1 MIIKPGISA
10 AQAAIITRLSSIT
23 ANHVAGLVAAND
35 LSNTYPALTKKDII
49 SDAIAGI
56 AAATTMSAANRA
68 ATMADVGFPVGGGL
82 IHFAD
87 TPPTGFLECDGS
99 AISRTTYAALFAVV
113 GTVWGTGNGS
123 TTFNLP
129 ETRGEFLRGWDHL
142 RGIDSGRAFA
152 SWQNYDV
159 KLPNSAA
166 FLCANYGTPFMGYYG
181 GSGVLWYNG
190 AETRPRNIAVMF
202 IIKY

>member
-23 ANHVAGLVAAND
+23 ANHVAGITGAND
-35 LSNTYPALTKKDII
+35 LNATYPALTKKDIG

-56 AAATTMSAANRA
+56 AAATTLSAANRA
-68 ATMADVGFPVGGGL
+68 ATIADVGFPIGGGL

-113 GTVWGTGNGS
+113 GTVWGAGDGT

-129 ETRGEFLRGWDHL
+129 NTLGEFLRGWDHL
-142 RGIDSGRAFA
+142 RGVDSGRAFG
-152 SWQNYDV
+152 SWQDYDIRSPAHAKILV
-159 KLPNSAA
+159 RDGAYILGAGYSFQYEEYK
-166 FLCANYGTPFMGYYG
+166 GT
-181 GSGVLWYNG
+181 
-190 AETRPRNIAVMF
+190 ETRPRNIAVMF

>member
-10 AQAAIITRLSSIT
+10 AQAAVITRLSSIT

-35 LSNTYPALTKKDII
+35 LSNTYPALTKKDIV

-68 ATMADVGFPVGGGL
+68 ATMADVGFPIGGGL

-99 AISRTTYAALFAVV
+99 AISRTTYADLFAVV
-113 GTVWGTGNGS
+113 GTVWGVGDGT

-129 ETRGEFLRGWDHL
+129 NTLGEFLRGWDHL
-142 RGIDSGRAFA
+142 RGVDSGRAFG
-152 SWQNYDV
+152 SWQNYDIKYANADILV
-159 KLPNSAA
+159 RTGSSILAA
-166 FLCANYGTPFMGYYG
+166 GTAYPRGT
-181 GSGVLWYNG
+181 YNG
-190 AETRPRNIAVMF
+190 TETRPRNIAVMF
-202 IIKY
+202 VIKY

>member
-23 ANHVAGLVAAND
+23 ANHVAGITGAND
-35 LSNTYPALTKKDII
+35 LNATYPALTKKDIG

-56 AAATTMSAANRA
+56 AAATTLSKANRA
-68 ATMADVGFPVGGGL
+68 ATMADVGFPIGGGL

-113 GTVWGTGNGS
+113 GTVWGAGDGT

-129 ETRGEFLRGWDHL
+129 NTLGEFLRGWDHL
-142 RGIDSGRAFA
+142 RGVDSGRAFG
-152 SWQNYDV
+152 SWQDYDIKYADADILV
-159 KLPNSAA
+159 RAGSYILAA
-166 FLCANYGTPFMGYYG
+166 GTSYSRGT
-181 GSGVLWYNG
+181 YNG
-190 AETRPRNIAVMF
+190 TETRPRNIAVMF
-202 IIKY
+202 VIKY

>member
-23 ANHVAGLVAAND
+23 ANHVAGITGAND
-35 LSNTYPALTKKDII
+35 LNATYPALTKKDIG

-56 AAATTMSAANRA
+56 AAATTLSAANRA
-68 ATMADVGFPVGGGL
+68 ATIADVGFPIGGGL

-113 GTVWGTGNGS
+113 GTVWGAGDGT

-129 ETRGEFLRGWDHL
+129 NTLGEFLRGWDHL
-142 RGIDSGRAFA
+142 RGVDSGRAFG
-152 SWQNYDV
+152 SWQDYDIKYADADILV
-159 KLPNSAA
+159 RTGSSILAAGSA
-166 FLCANYGTPFMGYYG
+166 YPRGT
-181 GSGVLWYNG
+181 YNG

-202 IIKY
+202 VIKY

>member
-35 LSNTYPALTKKDII
+35 LSNTYPALTKKDIV

-56 AAATTMSAANRA
+56 AAATTLSAANRA
-68 ATMADVGFPVGGGL
+68 ATMADVGFPTGCGL
-82 IHFAD
+82 IWYAD

-99 AISRTTYAALFAVV
+99 AISRTTYANLFAIV
-113 GTVWGTGNGS
+113 GTVWGTGDGS

-129 ETRGEFLRGWDHL
+129 ESRAEFLRGWDHG
-142 RGIDSGRAFA
+142 RGIDSGRAFG
-152 SWQNYDV
+152 SWQDYDI
-159 KLPNSAA
+159 KYAA
-166 FLCANYGTPFMGYYG
+166 ADILVRTGSSILAAGTAYPRGT
-181 GSGVLWYNG
+181 YNG
-190 AETRPRNIAVMF
+190 TETRPRNIAVMF
-202 IIKY
+202 VIKY

>member
-1 MIIKPGISA
+1 MIIQPGISA
-10 AQAAIITRLSSIT
+10 AQAAILTLLSAIT
-23 ANHVAGLVAAND
+23 ANDVNGITAAND
-35 LSNTYPALTKKDII
+35 LSTTYPALTKKDIV

-56 AAATTMSAANRA
+56 AAATTLSAANRA
-68 ATMADVGFPVGGGL
+68 ATMADVGFPTGCGL
-82 IHFAD
+82 IWYAD

-99 AISRTTYAALFAVV
+99 AISRTTYANLFAIV
-113 GTVWGTGNGS
+113 GTVWGTGDGS

-159 KLPNSAA
+159 KLPNSAS
-166 FLCANYGTPFMGYYG
+166 FICANYGNSYMAYYG
-181 GSGVLWYNG
+181 GTDVYWYNG
-190 AETRPRNIAVMF
+190 KETRPRNIAVMF

>member
-23 ANHVAGLVAAND
+23 ANHVAGITGAND
-35 LSNTYPALTKKDII
+35 LNATYPALTKKDIG

-56 AAATTMSAANRA
+56 AAATTLSAANRA
-68 ATMADVGFPVGGGL
+68 ATIADVGFPIGGGL

-113 GTVWGTGNGS
+113 GTVWGAGDGT

-129 ETRGEFLRGWDHL
+129 NTLGEFLRGWDHL
-142 RGIDSGRAFA
+142 RGIDSGRAFG

-159 KLPNSAA
+159 KLPNSAS
-166 FLCANYGTPFMGYYG
+166 FICANHGTSFMGYYG
-181 GSGVLWYNG
+181 GSGVYWYNG